1 MQIGKELKKLRLEL
15 GLSQTEMVGD
25 ILTKS
30 YYSKIERGLH
40 EINAKDLIEILERN
54 RVNISDFF
62 QSIES
67 KGKSKK
73 YLEQLRNAYYEQS
86 LSKIVEIRKICAE
99 DYQYRNVYAHAIL
112 LEKFFKKKKLSYK
125 EETLIKK
132 LILNIDEWG
141 EDNLRLFAMAISL
154 FDESEIEYELN
165 MILRKYKEI
174 DKIGRA
180 HV

>member
-62 QSIES
+62 QGIES

-73 YLEQLRNAYYEQS
+73 YLEQLRNAYYEQN
-86 LSKIVEIRKICAE
+86 LSKIVEIR
-99 DYQYRNVYAHAIL
+99 
-112 LEKFFKKKKLSYK
+112 
-125 EETLIKK
+125 
-132 LILNIDEWG
+132 
-141 EDNLRLFAMAISL
+141 
-154 FDESEIEYELN
+154 
-165 MILRKYKEI
+165 
-174 DKIGRA
+174 
-180 HV
+180 